1 MKVLENVGVGTEL
14 TKRFYLD
21 DVVITK
27 ECSCG
32 AVMEKDLSS
41 DYLSYPMVGYP
52 ENIYFYCDECGTEY
66 EDAVKVTVII
76 NLLVEE

>member
-14 TKRFYLD
+14 EKRFYLD

-32 AVMEKDLSS
+32 AIMEKDLSS
-41 DYLSYPMVGYP
+41 DYLSYPVVGYP
-52 ENIYFYCDECGTEY
+52 ENICLYCDKCDTEY
-66 EDAVKVTVII
+66 EDYVKVTVII
-76 NLLVEE
+76 NLMIED